1 MAEIARSIRV
11 VLADELEIIRH
22 GVRLILEQV
31 QAIRVV
37 GEVGPA
43 ESAIEVASS
52 LQPHVVVADVLSPD
66 VIRRFKARN
75 SKVRLLVLTAAC
87 DHAYVAASLQAGADG
102 YILKQ
107 GPSVNLVRA
116 VIKLGQGECR
126 QAVLDPQ
133 IKPKPQP
140 EADAADLLS
149 NREREVLAL
158 VAAGHT
164 SKGIAKQLRLSS
176 RTIGNHRARILAKL
190 QVDNC
195 VQAAAQAL
203 QLGLISLPGGPS
215 PATEIRLPRLKL
227 RGVA

>member
-1 MAEIARSIRV
+1 VSKSIRV

-43 ESAIEVASS
+43 ENAIELAFS
-52 LQPHVVVADVLSPD
+52 LQPNVVVADVLSPD

-75 SKVRLLVLTAAC
+75 PNVRLLILTATS
-87 DHAYVAASLQAGADG
+87 DHAYISSSLQAGADG

-116 VIKLGQGECR
+116 VIKLGQTEGR
-126 QAVLDPQ
+126 HAVLDPRINLKSQ
-133 IKPKPQP
+133 L
-140 EADAADLLS
+140 DSDGSSDLLS

-203 QLGLISLPGGPS
+203 QLGLISLPAGPGIS
-215 PATEIRLPRLKL
+215 GDQPIPGLKL
-227 RGVA
+227 KDVA